1 MRRICIYNQ
10 AMNLISLCILV
21 SVCGINAFFGKRTTV
36 SKFSIQMT
44 ETFEIPMDDGEVSW
58 ETDAD
63 IRLRRLREYLRLNN
77 ITYQSIIDDGK
88 KTFWENPHHVPFL
101 FI

>member
-1 MRRICIYNQ
+1 
-10 AMNLISLCILV
+10 
-21 SVCGINAFFGKRTTV
+21 
-36 SKFSIQMT
+36 MT

-77 ITYQSIIDDGK
+77 ITSQSIIDDGK

-101 FI
+101 FV

>member
-1 MRRICIYNQ
+1 VYISPD
-10 AMNLISLCILV
+10 MNLISLCILV
-21 SVCGINAFFGKRTTV
+21 SVWGIHAFFSKRPTV

-44 ETFEIPMDDGEVSW
+44 ETFDIPMDDGEVSW

-77 ITYQSIIDDGK
+77 ITCQSIIDDGK

-101 FI
+101 FV